1 MATSKAKVKAK
12 AKAKVKAPAKAKAP
26 AKEAYGY
33 FDRPKK
39 EYVIT
44 RPDTPLPW
52 INYLGTDQYCALFS
66 HTAGGYSFYKD
77 ASQRRITRYRY
88 NNIPLDANGKYI
100 YLRDDETGEHWST
113 TWQPTRQD
121 PKKYKYECRVGLS
134 YNVIK
139 SEYKGIATEGTY
151 FVPEGETLEVWRV
164 RVTNT
169 GKKPRKLT
177 AVSFV
182 EFCLWDALNDM
193 TDFQYN
199 LNIAEMEVDKK
210 SSTLYHLSRYRV
222 YKDHYAY
229 FSVNRPMASFDTERE
244 QFLGPWGSLESPQS
258 VREGKGKN
266 TIASDWSPVGSHQ
279 VKLTIKPGATEELIY
294 VLGFGFTKGD
304 REDRIAHYKKPANV
318 QAAFDKL
325 AKTWAENMSR
335 FQCETPDEDVNLM
348 AGTWNQYQ
356 CRTTFNWSRSA
367 SYYESGIGRGM
378 GFRDSNQDTMGFV
391 YQVPEKVRQRLIDLA
406 STQFA
411 DGSARHQYQPL
422 TGKGNGFGFSDDHL
436 WQILSTASY
445 LRETAD
451 LGLLN
456 EKVPYDDG
464 SKSSYYE
471 HLSRAMAY
479 SWDNCGPHGLPK
491 IFKADW
497 NDCMNLDQ
505 GKVEAGKMKE
515 CRSESVM
522 VAQMFV
528 KACRDM
534 QDISRWSGR
543 PADTE
548 FYRERGDEMAKRI
561 ERAAWDGDWYI
572 RAFTEEGAPVG
583 SKAVKKGSIIHLN
596 SQSWSV
602 YSGAAQGE
610 HGRVAM
616 DSVKKLMATEHG
628 IVLNYPA
635 YNEYDKTLGA
645 ITIFPPG
652 LKENGAIFCHPNPW
666 AMIAEC
672 MLGRGEQALEYY
684 KAILPAARN
693 RIAHIHRTEPYVYAQ
708 MIAGKESPKFGQA
721 KNSWLTWTAA
731 WNFIAISQYILGCR
745 ADFDG
750 LVIDPCIPKQW
761 KGFSLVRKFRGAE
774 YRISIKNPKGVSKGV
789 ASMVVDGKPLKGN
802 KAPVFHSG
810 VHLVEV
816 VMG

>member
-1 MATSKAKVKAK
+1 MANQPK
-12 AKAKVKAPAKAKAP
+12 
-26 AKEAYGY
+26 KESFGY
-33 FDRPKK
+33 FDRPAK

-100 YLRDDETGEHWST
+100 YLRDDATGDFWST

-121 PKKYKYECRVGLS
+121 LKKYKYECRVGLS
-134 YNVIK
+134 YNQIK
-139 SEYKGIATEGTY
+139 SEYKGIKTDSLY
-151 FVPEGETLEVWRV
+151 FVPEGETLEVWRL

-169 GKKPRKLT
+169 TSKPRKIT

-199 LNIAEMEVDKK
+199 LNIAEMEVNKK
-210 SSTLYHLSRYRV
+210 TSTLYHTSRYRV

-229 FSVNRPMASFDTERE
+229 FSVNKPMASYDTERE
-244 QFLGPWGSLESPQS
+244 QFLGPWGSLESPRS
-258 VREGKGKN
+258 VREGKGNN
-266 TIASDWSPVGSHQ
+266 TIASDWAPVGSHQ
-279 VKLTIKPGATEELIY
+279 VKLSLKPGETQELIY
-294 VLGFGFTKGD
+294 VLGFGFQKGD
-304 REDRIAHYKKPANV
+304 REKQIAHYKVSKNV
-318 QAAFDKL
+318 DAAFAKL
-325 AKTWAENMSR
+325 KKSWSDNMSR
-335 FQCETPDEDVNLM
+335 FQVETPDEDVNLM

-406 STQFA
+406 RTQFA

-436 WQILSTASY
+436 WQVLSTAAY
-445 LRETAD
+445 LRETGD
-451 LGLLN
+451 LSLLKEN
-456 EKVPYDDG
+456 VIFDDG
-464 SKSSYYE
+464 SKAPYYE
-471 HLSRAMAY
+471 HLTRAMGYTLA
-479 SWDNCGPHGLPK
+479 NLGPHGIPK
-491 IFKADW
+491 ILKADW

-505 GKVEAGKMKE
+505 GKVEAGNIKGSK
-515 CRSESVM
+515 SESVM

-528 KACRDM
+528 KACRDL
-534 QDISRWSGR
+534 QDIAQWSGR
-543 PADTE
+543 ASDVKK
-548 FYRERGDEMAKRI
+548 YQKLGDAMAVKI
-561 ERAAWDGDWYI
+561 EKAAWDGEWYI
-572 RAFTEEGAPVG
+572 RAFTEEGKPVG
-583 SKAVKKGSIIHLN
+583 SKKVKKGSIIHLN

-602 YSGAAQGE
+602 FSGAAKGD
-610 HGRVAM
+610 HGKRAM

-635 YNEYDKTLGA
+635 YQEFDKTLGA
-645 ITIFPPG
+645 ITLFPAG

-666 AMIAEC
+666 AMIAETL
-672 MLGRGEQALEYY
+672 LGRGDRALEYY

-721 KNSWLTWTAA
+721 KNSWLTGTAA
-731 WNFIAISQYILGCR
+731 WNFVAISQYILGCQ

-750 LVIDPCIPKQW
+750 LTIDPCIPKKW
-761 KGFSLVRKFRGAE
+761 KGFSLVRKYRGAE
-774 YRISIKNPKGVSKGV
+774 YRITVKNPKGVSKGV
-789 ASMVVDGKPLKGN
+789 VAMTVDGREMEGN
-802 KAPVFHSG
+802 KAPIFTKG
-810 VHLVEV
+810 VHHVEV

>member
-1 MATSKAKVKAK
+1 MAAKTKKSVAK
-12 AKAKVKAPAKAKAP
+12 PKAPKIDAKNNF
-26 AKEAYGY
+26 GY

-52 INYLGTDQYCALFS
+52 INYLGTDEYCALFS

-77 ASQRRITRYRY
+77 AGLRSITSYRY
-88 NNIPLDANGKYI
+88 NNITLDSNGKYF
-100 YLRDDETGEHWST
+100 YLRDDESKDFWST
-113 TWQPTRQD
+113 TWQPTRND
-121 PKKYKYECRVGLS
+121 LEKYKYECRVGLS
-134 YNVIK
+134 YNVIS
-139 SEYKGIATEGTY
+139 SEYNGIATEATY
-151 FVPEGETLEVWRV
+151 FVPEGETFEVWRV
-164 RVTNT
+164 KLTNKT
-169 GKKPRKLT
+169 KKARKLT
-177 AVSFV
+177 GVSFV
-182 EFCLWDALNDM
+182 EFCLWDAINDM

-199 LNIAEMEVDKK
+199 LNIAEVEVNKK
-210 SSTLYHLSRYRV
+210 TSTIYHKSRYRV

-229 FSVNRPMASFDTERE
+229 FSVNKPMASFDTERE
-244 QFLGPWGSLESPQS
+244 QFLGPWGSLEKPRS
-258 VREGKGKN
+258 VREGKANN
-266 TIASDWSPVGSHQ
+266 TLASDWAPVGSHQ
-279 VKLTIKPGATEELIY
+279 VKLSLKPGETQEVIFI
-294 VLGFGFTKGD
+294 LGFGFQLGD
-304 REDRIAHYKKPANV
+304 RDAKIEEYKKPAV
-318 QAAFDKL
+318 VEAALEKL
-325 AKTWAENMSR
+325 KNNWSDNMSR
-335 FQCETPDEDVNLM
+335 FQVETPDEDVNLM

-391 YQVPEKVRQRLIDLA
+391 YLVPEKVRTRLFDLA

-422 TGKGNGFGFSDDHL
+422 TKKGNGFGFSDDHL
-436 WQILSTASY
+436 WLILAMASY
-445 LRETAD
+445 LKETGDIAF
-451 LGLLN
+451 LQ

-464 SKSSYYE
+464 SHSSMYE
-471 HLSRAMAY
+471 HLHRAMQFC
-479 SWDNCGPHGLPK
+479 WDNVGPHGLPK

-505 GKVEAGKMKE
+505 GKVEAGNAKDCK
-515 CRSESVM
+515 SESVM

-534 QDISRWSGR
+534 QDIAAHSGR
-543 PADTE
+543 PADVE
-548 FYRERGDEMAKRI
+548 FFKEQGDDMAKRI
-561 ERAAWDGDWYI
+561 EKAAWDGEWYI

-583 SKAVKKGSIIHLN
+583 SKTVKKGSIIHLN

-602 YSGAAQGE
+602 LSGAAVGD
-610 HGRVAM
+610 HGKRAM

-628 IVLNYPA
+628 IVLNYPS
-635 YNEYDKTLGA
+635 YTEYDKTLGA
-645 ITIFPPG
+645 ITLFPPG

-666 AMIAEC
+666 AMIAET
-672 MLGRGEQALEYY
+672 MLGRGDRALEYY

-693 RIAHIHRTEPYVYAQ
+693 RIAGTHRTEPYVYAQ

-721 KNSWLTWTAA
+721 KNSWLTGTAA

-745 ADFDG
+745 ADYDG
-750 LVIDPCIPKQW
+750 LVIDPCIPTKW

-774 YRISIKNPKGVSKGV
+774 YRISIKNPQGVSKGV
-789 ASMVVDGKPLKGN
+789 KSMTVDGKLLKGN
-802 KAPVFHSG
+802 KAPVFTKGIHE
-810 VHLVEV
+810 VEV

>member
-1 MATSKAKVKAK
+1 MATKQPK
-12 AKAKVKAPAKAKAP
+12 
-26 AKEAYGY
+26 KESFGH
-33 FDRPKK
+33 FDRPKN

-77 ASQRRITRYRY
+77 AGLRRITRYRY
-88 NNIPLDANGKYI
+88 NNIPLDSNGKYI
-100 YLRDDETGEHWST
+100 YLRDDETGEFWST

-139 SEYKGIATEGTY
+139 SEYKGIASEGTY
-151 FVPEGETLEVWRV
+151 FVPEKETLEVWRV
-164 RVTNT
+164 KVTNHT
-169 GKKPRKLT
+169 KKTRKIT

-199 LNIAEMEVDKK
+199 LNIAEMEVNKK
-210 SSTLYHLSRYRV
+210 TSTLYHMSSYRV
-222 YKDHYAY
+222 QKDHYAY
-229 FSVNRPMASFDTERE
+229 FSVNKPMAGFDTERE
-244 QFLGPWGSLESPQS
+244 QFLGPWGSLESPRS
-258 VREGKGKN
+258 VREGKANN

-279 VKLTIKPGATEELIY
+279 VKLTLKPGQTEELIY
-294 VLGFGFTKGD
+294 VLGFGVVRGD
-304 REDRIAHYKKPANV
+304 QEEKIAYYKKPANV
-318 QAAFDKL
+318 QKAIETL
-325 AKTWAENMSR
+325 ARTWQENLSR
-335 FQCETPDEDVNLM
+335 FQVETPDEDVNLM

-391 YQVPEKVRQRLIDLA
+391 YQVPDKVRQRLLDLA
-406 STQFA
+406 NTQFA

-422 TGKGNGFGFSDDHL
+422 TKKGNGFGFSDDHL
-436 WQILSTASY
+436 WLILSTAAY

-451 LGLLN
+451 LSLLDAQ
-456 EKVPYDDG
+456 VGYDDG
-464 SKSSYYE
+464 SSSSYYE
-471 HLSRAMAY
+471 HLTRAMNYA
-479 SWDNCGPHGLPK
+479 WEHCGPHGLPK
-491 IFKADW
+491 ILKADW

-505 GKVEAGKMKE
+505 GKVEAGKIAESKA
-515 CRSESVM
+515 ESVM
-522 VAQMFV
+522 VAQQFV
-528 KACRDM
+528 KACFDM
-534 QDISRWSGR
+534 QDVAAWSGR
-543 PADTE
+543 KADGDH
-548 FYRERGDEMAKRI
+548 YSKRGAEMAARI
-561 ERAAWDGDWYI
+561 EKAAWDGNWYI
-572 RAFTEEGAPVG
+572 RAFTEEGDPVG
-583 SKAVKKGSIIHLN
+583 SKTVKKGSIIHLN

-602 YSGAAQGE
+602 FSGAAPAA
-610 HGRVAM
+610 HGRQAM
-616 DSVKKLMATEHG
+616 DSVKKLLATEHG

-635 YNEYDKTLGA
+635 YQEFDPKLGA
-645 ITIFPPG
+645 ISMFPAG
-652 LKENGAIFCHPNPW
+652 YKENGAIFCHPNPW
-666 AMIAEC
+666 AMIAETY
-672 MLGRGEQALEYY
+672 LGRGDQAMEYY

-721 KNSWLTWTAA
+721 KNSWLTGTAA

-750 LVIDPCIPKQW
+750 LVIDPCIPVKW
-761 KGFSLVRKFRGAE
+761 KGFKLVRKFRGAE
-774 YRISIKNPKGVSKGV
+774 YRITIKNPKGVSKGV
-789 ASMVVDGKPLKGN
+789 ASMLVDGKPVAGN
-802 KAPVFHSG
+802 KAPVFHEG
-810 VHLVEV
+810 VHQVEV